1 MNKARSEGHSED
13 ARGSGGQEEADKR
26 KRRRRDEDS
35 TDGTSA
41 DGEEECGNSIDS
53 EMYLKIRKMYA
64 DGFAKTVFKDYAV
77 DGDKKVAMT
86 EQAKAAISDL
96 ALDFSRMLVVDA
108 IAFAHH
114 AKRSR
119 IAIDDV
125 RLFCRR
131 NPNSKKALDAA
142 ISSFTTMPTTSSA
155 HSPNGTKRGTAGP
168 KRASPNTSSTGKKK
182 ESKSTALSVHSPP
195 PMKAQKTTE
204 NQKQKSIGATPLQ
217 SKQITGG
224 GESCY
229 FGSRSKGSSNSSN
242 NTNNQSSNNSSYV
255 DDDDDFLYDGI
266 GCPELYS

>member
-26 KRRRRDEDS
+26 KRRRKDEGS
-35 TDGTSA
+35 TDETSI
-41 DGEEECGNSIDS
+41 DGEEECDNSIDS
-53 EMYLKIRKMYA
+53 EMYLKIRRMYA
-64 DGFAKTVFKDYAV
+64 DGLAKTVFKDYAA
-77 DGDKKVAMT
+77 DGDEKVAMT

-108 IAFAHH
+108 MAFARH

-131 NPNSKKALDAA
+131 NPNSKKALDTA
-142 ISSFTTMPTTSSA
+142 ISSFTTLPTASSA
-155 HSPNGTKRGTAGP
+155 QSPNGTKRGAAGS
-168 KRASPNTSSTGKKK
+168 KRASPNPNSTGKKR
-182 ESKSTALSVHSPP
+182 ESRSAALSVHSPP
-195 PMKAQKTTE
+195 PAKAQKTTE
-204 NQKQKSIGATPLQ
+204 NQKQKSTGATPLQ
-217 SKQITGG
+217 SKQTTGS

-229 FGSRSKGSSNSSN
+229 FGSRSKGSTSSSN
-242 NTNNQSSNNSSYV
+242 GSNQSSNSSSNYV

-266 GCPELYS
+266 GCPEIYS